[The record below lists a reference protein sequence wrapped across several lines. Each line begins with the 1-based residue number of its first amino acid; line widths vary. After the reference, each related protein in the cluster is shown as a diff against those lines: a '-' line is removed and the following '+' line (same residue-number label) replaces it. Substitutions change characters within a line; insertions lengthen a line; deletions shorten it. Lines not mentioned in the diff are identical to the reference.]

1 MIYLEIDF
9 CTNNIEG
16 SKVVANKKKS
26 LKRIRFNYF
35 VPYLVDITDNNANV
49 RWNMKEFFDF
59 ILNHKHSHDDLNTAV
74 PLGDE
79 IADLEWNTVH
89 FDVKNDLYYCQLS
102 KNRSKDIPSKKK
114 LNHNKVPLELED
126 DEYIGEF
133 NLIVYD
139 VRYSLLMVQ
148 SNFFLLTV
156 KQISTTLSIL
166 RQRIKDAMNKSEKD
180 NPKGITLGPL
190 IDPSEISKVK
200 KHKIYRK
207 ITIKGSDYNFAAADD
222 YKDLPLN
229 KAIKH
234 LGKIGGVNFN
244 IELSMS
250 RTARNKSLNANQVR
264 EIIDEVLNIRE
275 NDTVDVEMS
284 IASKANEEDPV
295 DVVNLIE
302 PRLTSE
308 IVIAVENRT
317 TIGSE
322 YIYNNFCEQSYLNA
336 KDNMREKASRVSGL
350 TQES

>member
-1 MIYLEIDF
+1 MELV
-9 CTNNIEG
+9 
-16 SKVVANKKKS
+16 SKKNS
-26 LKRIRFNYF
+26 SKRIRFNYF
-35 VPYLVDITDNNANV
+35 VPSLVDITDNNANI
-49 RWNMKEFFDF
+49 RWDMKEFFEF
-59 ILNHKHSHDDLNTAV
+59 ILNHNHNDLNTAV

-79 IADLEWNTVH
+79 IADLEWNTANI
-89 FDVKNDLYYCQLS
+89 DGKNELYYCQLS

-114 LNHNKVPLELED
+114 LNHDKVPLELED

-139 VRYSLLMVQ
+139 ARYNLLIVQ
-148 SNFFLLTV
+148 SNFFGLTV

-166 RQRIKDAMNKSEKD
+166 RQRIKDAMGKSEKD
-180 NPKGITLGPL
+180 NPKGIILEPL
-190 IDPSEISKVK
+190 INPSEISKIK
-200 KHKIYRK
+200 EHKIYRR
-207 ITIKGSDYNFAAADD
+207 IIVKGSDYNFAAADD
-222 YKDLPLN
+222 YKESPLN
-229 KAIKH
+229 KAINY

-250 RTARNKSLNANQVR
+250 RSAKNRSLDVDQVR
-264 EIIDEVLNIRE
+264 KIIDEVLNIRK
-275 NDTVDVEMS
+275 NDTVDVAMS

-308 IVIAVENRT
+308 IVIEVENRA

-322 YIYNNFCEQSYLNA
+322 YIYTNFCEQNYLDDKN
-336 KDNMREKASRVSGL
+336 NMREKASRVSGL

>member
-1 MIYLEIDF
+1 M
-9 CTNNIEG
+9 
-16 SKVVANKKKS
+16 SKKNS
-26 LKRIRFNYF
+26 SKRIRFNYF
-35 VPYLVDITDNNANV
+35 VPSLVDITDNNANI
-49 RWNMKEFFDF
+49 RWNMKEFFEF
-59 ILNHKHSHDDLNTAV
+59 ILNHEHNDLNTAV

-79 IADLEWNTVH
+79 IADLEWNTAK
-89 FDVKNDLYYCQLS
+89 FDEKNDLYYCQLS

-139 VRYSLLMVQ
+139 ARYNLLIVQ
-148 SNFFLLTV
+148 SNFFGLTV

-166 RQRIKDAMNKSEKD
+166 RQRIKDAMGKSEKD
-180 NPKGITLGPL
+180 NPKGIILEPL
-190 IDPSEISKVK
+190 IDPSEISKIK
-200 KHKIYRK
+200 KHKIYRR
-207 ITIKGSDYNFAAADD
+207 IIVKGSDYNFAAADD
-222 YKDLPLN
+222 YKESPLN
-229 KAIKH
+229 KAINY
-234 LGKIGGVNFN
+234 LRKIGGVNFN

-250 RTARNKSLNANQVR
+250 RSAKNRSLNADQVR
-264 EIIDEVLNIRE
+264 KIIDEVLNIRK
-275 NDTVDVEMS
+275 NDTADVAMS

-308 IVIAVENRT
+308 IVIKVENRS

-322 YIYNNFCEQSYLNA
+322 YIYTNFCEQNYLGDKN
-336 KDNMREKASRVSGL
+336 NMREKASRVSGL

>member
-1 MIYLEIDF
+1 M
-9 CTNNIEG
+9 
-16 SKVVANKKKS
+16 SKKNS
-26 LKRIRFNYF
+26 SKRIRFNYF
-35 VPYLVDITDNNANV
+35 VPSLVDITDNNANI
-49 RWNMKEFFDF
+49 RWNMKEFFEF
-59 ILNHKHSHDDLNTAV
+59 ILNHNHNDLNTAV

-79 IADLEWNTVH
+79 IADLEWNTTKI
-89 FDVKNDLYYCQLS
+89 DEKNKLYYCQLS

-114 LNHNKVPLELED
+114 LNHDKVPLELED

-139 VRYSLLMVQ
+139 ARYNLLIVQ
-148 SNFFLLTV
+148 SNFFGLTV

-166 RQRIKDAMNKSEKD
+166 RQRIKDAMGKSEKD
-180 NPKGITLGPL
+180 NPKGIILEPL
-190 IDPSEISKVK
+190 IDPSEISKIK
-200 KHKIYRK
+200 KHKIYRR
-207 ITIKGSDYNFAAADD
+207 IIVKGSDYNFAAADD
-222 YKDLPLN
+222 YKESPLN
-229 KAIKH
+229 KAINY

-250 RTARNKSLNANQVR
+250 RSAKNRSLDVDQVR
-264 EIIDEVLNIRE
+264 KIIDEVLNIRK
-275 NDTVDVEMS
+275 NDTVDVAMS

-308 IVIAVENRT
+308 IVIEVENRA

-322 YIYNNFCEQSYLNA
+322 YIYTNFCEQNYLDDKN
-336 KDNMREKASRVSGL
+336 NMREKASRVSGL